1 MQTPVVIFA
10 YNRPKHLEKVLAGL
24 LSNKK
29 ASSLKVVV
37 YSDFPKKSEDRDA
50 VNGVRSLLDQTCGF
64 GSLTIVK
71 RSKNFGLAN
80 SIIDGV
86 TMILNEFDSAII
98 LEDDVVPSSF
108 FLDYMTDSMQKYRNH
123 QAVGSVHAYSFPV
136 LEILPETFFLRGA
149 DCWGWGT
156 WKRSWKLFNA
166 CGLDLL
172 QQLEAQNLCNAF
184 DLNGSAPYSQMLR
197 DQIAGKVDSWA
208 IRWHASMFLAK
219 KLCLYPGRSLVEN
232 IGMDKSGV
240 HCGFDDRFD
249 VSLSSQ
255 PVRVKDIEIEESQLA
270 KRAISSFYLSGRS
283 FQGKL

>member
-1 MQTPVVIFA
+1 M
-10 YNRPKHLEKVLAGL
+10 LAGL

-50 VNGVRSLLDQTCGF
+50 VNGVRSLLDQACGF

-98 LEDDVVPSSF
+98 LEDDVVPCSF
-108 FLDYMTDSMQKYRNH
+108 FRLHDRFHAKYRNH

-136 LEILPETFFLRGA
+136 LEILPETFSFEGPIAGDGA
-149 DCWGWGT
+149 HGKDLGNSSMPVVWTCFSN
-156 WKRSWKLFNA
+156 WKR
-166 CGLDLL
+166 
-172 QQLEAQNLCNAF
+172 QNLCNAF

-240 HCGFDDRFD
+240 HCGFDDRFG